1 MRGNGRKP
9 KNTFSVARPAT
20 RRLARNNLDPMVVKE
35 RPRMAV
41 RLSNWMRREA
51 EKLRDPDDYDKSLN
65 GYFPRAR
72 KLKKGGGKL
81 A

>member
-1 MRGNGRKP
+1 
-9 KNTFSVARPAT
+9 
-20 RRLARNNLDPMVVKE
+20 MVVKA

-41 RLSNWMRREA
+41 RLSSRMRREA
-51 EKLRDPDDYDKSLN
+51 EKLRDPDDYDKSLDELMN

-81 A
+81 G

>member
-1 MRGNGRKP
+1 M
-9 KNTFSVARPAT
+9 
-20 RRLARNNLDPMVVKE
+20 DPMVVKA

-41 RLSNWMRREA
+41 RLSSRMRREA
-51 EKLRDPDDYDKSLN
+51 EKLRDPDDYDKSLDELMN

-81 A
+81 G

>member
-1 MRGNGRKP
+1 
-9 KNTFSVARPAT
+9 
-20 RRLARNNLDPMVVKE
+20 MVVKA

-41 RLSNWMRREA
+41 RLSRRMRRET